1 MSRAPFRLAL
11 LDSSHDRSLC
21 DSGSPPLDRYLR
33 EQATQDIRRR
43 VAACFVA
50 LTDKQRIAGYYT
62 LASASVPL
70 LDLPAEA
77 ARKLPRY
84 PAVPAVRMGR
94 LAVDLEF
101 KGQGLG
107 GALLADALDRA
118 VRAEIAAYALIVD
131 AKDEAAA
138 AFYRHHG
145 FIALPDSPLT
155 LFLPLAT
162 ATSKQDKDI
171 AEARYRAVVTGRK
184 EKT

>member
-1 MSRAPFRLAL
+1 MSRAPFLLAP
-11 LDSSHDRSLC
+11 LDASHDRTRFSS
-21 DSGSPPLDRYLR
+21 DSEPLNHYLR

-50 LTDKQRIAGYYT
+50 LADEQCIAGYYT
-62 LASASVPL
+62 LASASL
-70 LDLPAEA
+70 LLSDLPASTGK
-77 ARKLPRY
+77 KLPRY
-84 PAVPAVRMGR
+84 PTVPAVRMGR
-94 LAVDLEF
+94 LAIDQAF

-118 VRAEIAAYALIVD
+118 ARSEIAAFALMVD

-145 FIALPDSPLT
+145 FMALPDSPLT

-162 ATSKQDKDI
+162 VQRS
-171 AEARYRAVVTGRK
+171 
-184 EKT
+184 